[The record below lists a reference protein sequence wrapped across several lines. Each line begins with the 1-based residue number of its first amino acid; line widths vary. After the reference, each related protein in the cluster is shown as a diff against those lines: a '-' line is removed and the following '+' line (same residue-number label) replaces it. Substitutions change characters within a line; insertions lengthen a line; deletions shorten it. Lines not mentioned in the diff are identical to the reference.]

1 MDETKSTSVLRNVPT
16 DKNMKLFHIDCCK
29 ELWNDDAEEISLLED
44 EESSA
49 VDVSA
54 YDKAHRD
61 CLTPNGQHMLNT
73 PWVLS
78 YIKMPS
84 RKVNAAEWHKLIR
97 FIAEMN
103 TIEEYFGIY
112 NALPPP
118 SIVDVGSAYSLFRHN
133 IPPVWELDIVKTL
146 LVFSLASVDTMQ
158 EYECGCAMNK
168 LWSFF
173 TMGCIGDNMWQ
184 AYYVPNV
191 TPTSQSTS
199 ARYDR
204 STNAECT
211 RLLAKLNPESRS
223 ALIAT
228 PSTPICGIVFNI
240 KRHSSVEVWLT
251 DKAIANTIA
260 EYIAKQMV
268 RSIKS
273 SFQIDLV
280 VRIEDKK

>member
-1 MDETKSTSVLRNVPT
+1 
-16 DKNMKLFHIDCCK
+16 
-29 ELWNDDAEEISLLED
+29 
-44 EESSA
+44 
-49 VDVSA
+49 
-54 YDKAHRD
+54 
-61 CLTPNGQHMLNT
+61 
-73 PWVLS
+73 
-78 YIKMPS
+78 
-84 RKVNAAEWHKLIR
+84 
-97 FIAEMN
+97 
-103 TIEEYFGIY
+103 
-112 NALPPP
+112 
-118 SIVDVGSAYSLFRHN
+118 
-133 IPPVWELDIVKTL
+133 
-146 LVFSLASVDTMQ
+146 
-158 EYECGCAMNK
+158 
-168 LWSFF
+168 
-173 TMGCIGDNMWQ
+173 MWQ